1 MDPTKGIIVV
11 LMLPFEVYCQKDYSL
26 RVIFKHFSVGPL

>member
-11 LMLPFEVYCQKDYSL
+11 LMLPFEVYCQKRL
-26 RVIFKHFSVGPL
+26 QFEGNF